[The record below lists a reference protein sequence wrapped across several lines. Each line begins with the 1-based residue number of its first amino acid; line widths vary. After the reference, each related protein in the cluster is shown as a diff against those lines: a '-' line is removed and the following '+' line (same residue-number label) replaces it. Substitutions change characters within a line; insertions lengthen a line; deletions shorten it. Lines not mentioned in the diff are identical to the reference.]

1 MYSGLTPIVN
11 GFLENVQVHG
21 VIVVVVVTL
30 SLWLTSAIG
39 RCVVVVV
46 VVATRSLVVGRWSR
60 GWGRL
65 LGGRWRVF
73 RSFLGC
79 GEVVGTVNV

>member
-1 MYSGLTPIVN
+1 MAMYSGLTPIVN

-46 VVATRSLVVGRWSR
+46 VVATRSSVVGHAAGDVFWAVGGGCFARSWVVVRW
-60 GWGRL
+60 L
-65 LGGRWRVF
+65 VL
-73 RSFLGC
+73 
-79 GEVVGTVNV
+79 